1 MGITVGELLSF
12 DFFRDFQV
20 IAGKK
25 GLDREI
31 QGVTISDAPDG
42 YRWAVGKELAMT
54 SGYLMSNSPG
64 YLENLENTF
73 STEQAALIIKRG
85 RYLEKIPDQLIRL
98 HDKHNIPLITMPYSI
113 PWMEVNN
120 QVNVAVMNHAIQAF
134 AINNNCRYNSRNQ
147 NYKDQKIKSLLQIVE
162 REMEFPAMLY
172 DVFEQK
178 FYYSSANFQ
187 KTSEKYGLRG
197 EDYWGPSGPHT
208 CHTLCDCIK
217 MIRYRLCKGE
227 AENDPRISWVTIPI
241 LIGNVPQ
248 AYFCV
253 MESRKFLDFYD
264 EYSMRIAFL
273 MLQGLYE
280 QIAVARDASNLGF
293 ENLIHLMMEYKEEDY
308 TKIVYQAKQLNISVE
323 QKYRLIV
330 FQHDHVA
337 YDIRSRRSEVIEIF
351 EQCRIGRYGRL
362 AFLSKTEGMIL
373 WDAKSPEEMGENH
386 LHKLI
391 EEFKDKLKWK
401 FDGINWRFSYINDL
415 KELFLL
421 KTLVEKCR
429 KIIRIG
435 KIVFPEQEILNYDQ
449 LGILTWLDIP
459 EDEMK
464 ILMEELQKLL
474 KVEKNKELL
483 YTLKVYLENN
493 MNYSLTAEKLFVNIN
508 TIRRRIEKVNDL
520 IRIDWDNYFERT
532 KIGLLLQFLQ

>member
-178 FYYSSANFQ
+178 FYYSSANFH